1 MTDLPAHIHW
11 LQLSFVDVLGTVN
24 SVLLPASRYDEA
36 LERGVLFDGSA
47 LEGRARLYESDMR
60 LRPVPDTLID
70 LGDGVARIVCSI
82 LGAGGEPWP
91 GDPRGFLADAVAA
104 SGDLGDSL
112 RLAAELEFYL
122 LDELGEPIDQGGYFD
137 EVVPPGS
144 IVLRRAAQTL
154 RDRGVEV
161 RSAHHEAGPGQYE
174 IDLGPR
180 DPLAFADAIVLAK
193 QTIRETAREHGLRAT
208 FMPLAFDD
216 RPGSGLHVHQSADEL
231 FAGSGLSEIGRQFV
245 AGQLHHAR
253 ALSALT
259 SPTTNSY
266 RRLQTG
272 PEAPSAAIW
281 GHLSRAALIRVS
293 PPGGLERSI
302 EFRGSDPSA
311 NPYLVA
317 AGLLVAG
324 VFGIDDELEL
334 APPSD
339 EAAGAFDPADSQRFQ
354 PLPRN
359 LDEALDALAADD
371 RFVDALDPL
380 LLDRLIDGRRAE
392 AEYFRGHVTE
402 QERSLYGEQG

>member
-1 MTDLPAHIHW
+1 
-11 LQLSFVDVLGTVN
+11 
-24 SVLLPASRYDEA
+24 
-36 LERGVLFDGSA
+36 
-47 LEGRARLYESDMR
+47 
-60 LRPVPDTLID
+60 
-70 LGDGVARIVCSI
+70 
-82 LGAGGEPWP
+82 
-91 GDPRGFLADAVAA
+91 
-104 SGDLGDSL
+104 
-112 RLAAELEFYL
+112 
-122 LDELGEPIDQGGYFD
+122 
-137 EVVPPGS
+137 
-144 IVLRRAAQTL
+144 
-154 RDRGVEV
+154 
-161 RSAHHEAGPGQYE
+161 
-174 IDLGPR
+174 
-180 DPLAFADAIVLAK
+180 
-193 QTIRETAREHGLRAT
+193 
-208 FMPLAFDD
+208 MPLAFDD